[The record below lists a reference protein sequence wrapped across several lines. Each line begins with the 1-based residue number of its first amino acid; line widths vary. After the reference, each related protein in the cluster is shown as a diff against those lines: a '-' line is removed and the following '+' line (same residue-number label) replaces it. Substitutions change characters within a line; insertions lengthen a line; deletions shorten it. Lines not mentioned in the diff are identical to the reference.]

1 MPSKPLYRKI
11 NKVVTGRT
19 EVFGMQKRAKYDRH
33 TKAGQ
38 RKSMGSQNNWKSEM
52 SMYDYAPLFQFL
64 LKKVGCHWDEVW
76 KECQERLNTI
86 EPVLIMVVNVGRNGL
101 VVPFNEYSQ
110 PPKNIWEEMSCAP
123 DVETLRTPSLQ
134 NAPPPVVQ
142 YPPCFRSGED
152 RYFSTLYVDENHLL
166 QLVDPNYIPDPR
178 EYYNGTET
186 FNGKPIAMQ
195 RRSAPRL

>member
-76 KECQERLNTI
+76 KECQERLNII

-101 VVPFNEYSQ
+101 IVPFNEYSS
-110 PPKNIWEEMSCAP
+110 PPKNIWEEILCDS
-123 DVETLRTPSLQ
+123 DVETVYTPDVGTLRATSL
-134 NAPPPVVQ
+134 PQ
-142 YPPCFRSGED
+142 YWPCFRSGED

-166 QLVDPNYIPDPR
+166 QYVDPNYIP
-178 EYYNGTET
+178 
-186 FNGKPIAMQ
+186 
-195 RRSAPRL
+195 AP

>member
-11 NKVVTGRT
+11 NKAVTRRT
-19 EVFGMQKRAKYDRH
+19 EMFGPKKRAKHDRH

-76 KECQERLNTI
+76 KECQERLNI
-86 EPVLIMVVNVGRNGL
+86 IDPVLIMVVNVGRNGL
-101 VVPFNEYSQ
+101 IVPFNEYSS
-110 PPKNIWEEMSCAP
+110 PPKNTWEEILCDSDVESVYTP
-123 DVETLRTPSLQ
+123 DVETLRATSL
-134 NAPPPVVQ
+134 PQ
-142 YPPCFRSGED
+142 YWPCFRSGED

-166 QLVDPNYIPDPR
+166 QYVDPNYIPAPQG

-186 FNGKPIAMQ
+186 FNGKPITYE
-195 RRSAPRL
+195 